1 MKNKYQAVLISPDGQ
16 DYVTDFGNSESIDLV
31 WQSINNMG
39 SKWFFYP
46 ICFVIKDTGNHY
58 KPILEKQRIA
68 DSPDSLIKDGIDL
81 RGKSIKSAMQWI
93 ADNKPYIEM
102 ILS

>member
-16 DYVTDFGNSESIDLV
+16 DYVTDFGNSETIEKV
-31 WQSINNMG
+31 WDSINNMG
-39 SKWFFYP
+39 SRWFFYP
-46 ICFVIKDTGNHY
+46 IIFITKDNKTKTLNN
-58 KPILEKQRIA
+58 RIV
-68 DSPDSLIKDGIDL
+68 DSPDSLIKDGFDL

-93 ADNKPYIEM
+93 ADNQPYIEM